1 MLVVCPLPATD
12 AGVQLLSRSS
22 SCVPAGTPPCCCVSA
37 CLSRAHAW
45 GLQRGPEPPEGV
57 SGPGP
62 AAVPLSH
69 CLSSSISAWEC
80 GCVARV
86 DSGSSGL
93 GAETLW

>member
-12 AGVQLLSRSS
+12 AGVWLLSGSS
-22 SCVPAGTPPCCCVSA
+22 SCVPARIPPCCCVSA
-37 CLSRAHAW
+37 CLSRAHPW
-45 GLQRGPEPPEGV
+45 GLQRGLEPPEGV

-62 AAVPLSH
+62 AAAPLSR
-69 CLSSSISAWEC
+69 CLSSSISAREC

-93 GAETLW
+93 RPRC